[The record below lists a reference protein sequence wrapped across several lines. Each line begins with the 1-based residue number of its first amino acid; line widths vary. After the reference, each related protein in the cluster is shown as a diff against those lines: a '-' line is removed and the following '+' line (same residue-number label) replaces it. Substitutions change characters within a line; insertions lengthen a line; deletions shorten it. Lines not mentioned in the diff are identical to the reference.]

1 MEDSSFY
8 LNSND
13 SLFGF
18 VCEARFMMRGTA
30 KIETSSP
37 SLEWICFFKAGR
49 DSSVVGNQSSPCP
62 KMGPYMD
69 VRMVHCKEG
78 AEEIIFVT
86 KGNFSYQIKFDRKF
100 MLRVYI

>member
-1 MEDSSFY
+1 MIPFSG
-8 LNSND
+8 
-13 SLFGF
+13 LF
-18 VCEARFMMRGTA
+18 VKQDLWWEEQQ
-30 KIETSSP
+30 KLKTSSP

-100 MLRVYI
+100 MLRVYIWDASVIVELN